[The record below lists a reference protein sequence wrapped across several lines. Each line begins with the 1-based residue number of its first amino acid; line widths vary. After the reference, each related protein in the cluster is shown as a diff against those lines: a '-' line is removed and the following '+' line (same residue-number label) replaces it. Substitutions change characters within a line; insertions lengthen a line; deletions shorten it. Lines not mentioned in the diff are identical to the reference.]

1 MKNHQTSHTK
11 VYMMFQ
17 NVILMEQNGT
27 NIKRLK
33 KEKEK
38 EKAKEST

>member
-33 KEKEK
+33 KKEK